1 MKEQYNNEDNLQEE
15 LSQQYFGEDYKSLS
29 KFEKD
34 EINHLIKVQ
43 YT

>member
-1 MKEQYNNEDNLQEE
+1 MPIQYNLEDNLQDE
-15 LSQQYFGEDYKSLS
+15 LSQQHFGEDYKSLS